1 MIFIRVSQTLVIF
14 HFSSSATSHV
24 LDNKSYSSTN
34 HLPFPLLHPN
44 HTVSPSCIS
53 ALVQAL
59 LWTCVQVF
67 LSGLPALII
76 QVLFL
81 QKARRV
87 LFNTSEMLPPSFQ
100 APLHSFLGLKAN
112 PSFDI
117 TDSLVHSSSRDLT
130 HSLTILVSCFLSG
143 KAPLLR
149 VYFLKSPLSA
159 VILHNH
165 VLLVTQNSV

>member
-24 LDNKSYSSTN
+24 LDHKSYSSTN
-34 HLPFPLLHPN
+34 HPPLPLLHPN

-59 LWTCVQVF
+59 VTLPWTGVQVF

-76 QVLFL
+76 QLLFL

-87 LFNTSEMLPPSFQ
+87 LFNTSETLPPSFQ

-112 PSFDI
+112 PSLDI

-130 HSLTILVSCFLSG
+130 H
-143 KAPLLR
+143 
-149 VYFLKSPLSA
+149 
-159 VILHNH
+159 
-165 VLLVTQNSV
+165 